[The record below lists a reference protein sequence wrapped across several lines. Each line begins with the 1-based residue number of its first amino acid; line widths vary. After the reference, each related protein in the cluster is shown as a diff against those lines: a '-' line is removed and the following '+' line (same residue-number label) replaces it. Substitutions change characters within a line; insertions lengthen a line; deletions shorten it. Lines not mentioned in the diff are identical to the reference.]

1 MGKMKISEAEMKE
14 VALKKEIIY
23 QGNVIHVRKD
33 EARLPDGKV
42 APREVVEHPG
52 GVGIALE
59 SPEGKFYFVKQWR
72 YAQEMIMLEYP
83 AGKKE
88 KGEDPLTTAKREI
101 IEETGYEGIDFVY
114 LGKVVPTPA
123 YDNEVIDLY
132 YAKQGE
138 YKGVHLDEDEYL
150 NLYQY
155 TLEEITDFI
164 YQGKVTDAKT
174 IAMTFLLKEYKRRNG

>member
-1 MGKMKISEAEMKE
+1 MGKTKIREEDMKE
-14 VALKKEIIY
+14 TAVKQERIY
-23 QGNVIHVRKD
+23 EGNVIHVRKD
-33 EARLPDGKV
+33 EARMPDGKI

-59 SPEGKFYFVKQWR
+59 SPDGKFYFVKQWR
-72 YAQEMIMLEYP
+72 YAQEMVMLEYP

-88 KGEDPLTTAKREI
+88 KGEDPFTTAKREI
-101 IEETGYEGIDFVY
+101 VEETGYEGKDFVY

-132 YAKQGE
+132 YARQGE

-155 TLEEITDFI
+155 TLDEMTDMIFD
-164 YQGKVTDAKT
+164 GTVTDAKT
-174 IAMTFLLKEYKRRNG
+174 VAMTFLLKEYKRRNG